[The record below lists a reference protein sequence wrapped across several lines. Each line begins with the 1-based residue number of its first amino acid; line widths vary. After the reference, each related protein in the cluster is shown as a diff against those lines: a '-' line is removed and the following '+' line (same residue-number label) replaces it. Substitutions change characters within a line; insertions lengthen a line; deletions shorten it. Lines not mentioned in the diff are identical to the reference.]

1 MRPFRLSRTKFI
13 AAFVRNNDLFSTLAA
28 SRLGL
33 KMSLFLTQA
42 AMNFVLE
49 RRNGRKRSIYYREFR
64 VKLGNCRWLFETEN
78 MDRFL
83 IKWYFYYRK
92 GVKFYMV
99 PQKSRKKSRQAL
111 NISVKVRFPIL
122 KLAFFSSFIY
132 CMV

>member
-49 RRNGRKRSIYYREFR
+49 RRNGRKRSIQI
-64 VKLGNCRWLFETEN
+64 EN
-78 MDRFL
+78 KYFL
-83 IKWYFYYRK
+83 YHTWKILDIAFH
-92 GVKFYMV
+92 
-99 PQKSRKKSRQAL
+99 
-111 NISVKVRFPIL
+111 ISV
-122 KLAFFSSFIY
+122 AF
-132 CMV
+132 